1 MCTASVY
8 DPHANLDDE
17 GLPQPSD
24 KPSGKT
30 GEKLQPSRSPEKTL
44 QAPDG
49 SLQPD
54 KHVKGASAKS
64 PGEPPDFSSVYDP
77 RTDERMKSSWYE
89 VHTSKL
95 LAGYEYIYSEV

>member
-1 MCTASVY
+1 MCTSSVH
-8 DPHANLDDE
+8 DPHTNLDDE
-17 GLPQPSD
+17 QPSD

-64 PGEPPDFSSVYDP
+64 PGEPLDFS
-77 RTDERMKSSWYE
+77 
-89 VHTSKL
+89 
-95 LAGYEYIYSEV
+95 

>member
-1 MCTASVY
+1 MCIASVY
-8 DPHANLDDE
+8 DPHTNLDDE
-17 GLPQPSD
+17 QPSD

-30 GEKLQPSRSPEKTL
+30 DGEKLQPSRSPEKTL

-64 PGEPPDFSSVYDP
+64 PGEPPDFS
-77 RTDERMKSSWYE
+77 
-89 VHTSKL
+89 
-95 LAGYEYIYSEV
+95 